1 MTPGSLCVS
10 SYYEFEALG
19 ESPEVGSQ
27 PATSF
32 KTRGG
37 TPNPPLG
44 IAPALSEG
52 FGVKSHPNSWGEQ
65 RGGCWSGSMRAPRP
79 R

>member
-44 IAPALSEG
+44 IPR
-52 FGVKSHPNSWGEQ
+52 H
-65 RGGCWSGSMRAPRP
+65 RSGSLRGVWCEIPSEFTG
-79 R
+79 